1 MIGFRTRSN
10 GKGHAH
16 GQDGAHQSGSAA
28 IGSTV
33 SRHQNV
39 PGSVPRNFR
48 GRSTGNFRGQSPHP
62 LSFDVTQNEWNHLSG
77 AAIKAFM
84 ASEDLTAKEVAELL
98 GCSDRTIDNYVEGKC
113 SPAGLYHLRALTVI
127 PEYAAEVMR
136 VAGLTETDPEF
147 ERAQM
152 DLVRAAWRVADL
164 REERAVQREREKS
177 SGKTEE

>member
-1 MIGFRTRSN
+1 MSGFRSFDS
-10 GKGHAH
+10 AH
-16 GQDGAHQSGSAA
+16 KSGSSA
-28 IGSTV
+28 IGSSV
-33 SRHQNV
+33 SKHQQF
-39 PGSVPRNFR
+39 PTSAPRNFR
-48 GRSTGNFRGQSPHP
+48 GRATGNFRGQCPQP
-62 LSFDVTQNEWNHLSG
+62 LSFDVTQNEWNKLSG
-77 AAIKAFM
+77 GAIKAFM

-164 REERAVQREREKS
+164 REERAAEREREKS
-177 SGKTEE
+177 NGQPRE